1 MHSPNAVLIIAKR
14 QIAGSELPDFG
25 GESFE
30 HARKGALTDKS
41 PCELAAEA
49 AAAAES
55 PDETPDQPDKPD
67 KDYQEQL
74 IEIKQLAAALQDAVE
89 SLEPA
94 PEGSGTGEPDKT
106 EPDGSQGAAKVFPP
120 AE

>member
-14 QIAGSELPDFG
+14 QIAGDELPNFG

-30 HARKGALTDKS
+30 HARKDALTDKS

-49 AAAAES
+49 AAATES
-55 PDETPDQPDKPD
+55 PDETPDKPEMG
-67 KDYQEQL
+67 YQEQL
-74 IEIKQLAAALQDAVE
+74 AEIKQLAAALQDAVE

-94 PEGSGTGEPDKT
+94 PEGSGTEEPDKT
-106 EPDGSQGAAKVFPP
+106 EPEGSQGAAKVFPP
-120 AE
+120 AG

>member
-1 MHSPNAVLIIAKR
+1 MHSPNAVLIISKR
-14 QIAGSELPDFG
+14 KIAGPELPDFG

-30 HARKGALTDKS
+30 SARKGALMDKS

-49 AAAAES
+49 AAEAES
-55 PDETPDQPDKPD
+55 PDETPDKPEMG
-67 KDYQEQL
+67 YQEQL
-74 IEIKQLAAALQDAVE
+74 TEIKQLAAALQDAVE

-94 PEGSGTGEPDKT
+94 QEGSGTGKPDKT
-106 EPDGSQGAAKVFPP
+106 EPEASHGAAKVFKP